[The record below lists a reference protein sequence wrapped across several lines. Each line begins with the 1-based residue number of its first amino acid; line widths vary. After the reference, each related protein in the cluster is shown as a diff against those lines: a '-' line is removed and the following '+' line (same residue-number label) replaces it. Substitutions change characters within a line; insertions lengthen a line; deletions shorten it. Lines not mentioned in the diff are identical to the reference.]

1 LLPLLQKVTAKIL
14 QCGVIQPLH
23 SQYRPLLLRMS
34 DFPIGTTPSK
44 QGNLGVRYFA
54 ENSTSIFL
62 SGNKK
67 IERKPR
73 YVEVA
78 SAAGR
83 YYILVYK
90 VKKNS
95 TVPYFKLEILPDTV
109 VKVSDRYSEFRFFL
123 GDEDTAV
130 FDVDDSTVRKDWVDA
145 INAAIDTLNGRPPAS
160 PLRRSPSPARGT
172 SARSPSPGGLR
183 LAAPVRSPSAERSRS
198 PQINYAKSG
207 STRIAESTAASNGLG
222 HEPAHSSQTPRSR
235 VALSVPTDN
244 TRQGHIGMSAP
255 TRRSQRHLD
264 NSLALGT
271 TGKPT
276 TPERERVM
284 SEGDLSLALGSSL
297 KAAIFD
303 ASLVDSTPFQV
314 RGGLSSPVSPIS
326 TMSRAERSHGPFSV
340 GKQGSASADA
350 VIGGDVTSPPRAPG
364 MRSQPQMASPIAPQP
379 AQPAQAVQAPT
390 EGHSGAAGGNV
401 LPSADSADSP
411 EVHDPASQ
419 DDHHHHDE
427 DTYDDPTERQLA
439 LLQQENHA
447 LSAMNDDLNEAL
459 ERTEALL
466 RSSEEDHLYQMAH
479 MQAQL
484 EHALTEPAQLKAE
497 LADLHEEYDSLKHTF
512 ADQHHELELNRSEIR
527 DLKEELAASQ
537 SVILG
542 LHETITEYEV
552 KYSARNVDRIAQL
565 ETALDKT
572 HSILSERDAEV
583 EELTNQLDAYRKII
597 REKELALRN
606 DPVNTKSAELTARRL
621 EMQREID
628 VLRNQLDRKD
638 EEFVSGLSDAM
649 ESQIKAK
656 MVPLNQ
662 STRKLTMD
670 LAASH
675 AAEEAE
681 RVSKVRLE
689 SLVAQQEG
697 YIEQLNLQ
705 VDGLRAEL
713 ARAAETAQELPL
725 YKDDAR
731 TAAQQ
736 REAALKERDEL
747 ARRLTSLE
755 RELATQREA
764 FLAQLEMA
772 QTEISKQK
780 AHVSKVGIEDSH
792 LVRLVALFA
801 CAHVS

>member
-1 LLPLLQKVTAKIL
+1 
-14 QCGVIQPLH
+14 
-23 SQYRPLLLRMS
+23 MS
-34 DFPIGTTPSK
+34 DFPTDTTPSK

-54 ENSTSIFL
+54 DNSTSIFL

-130 FDVDDSTVRKDWVDA
+130 FDVDDSTVRKDWVDS

-183 LAAPVRSPSAERSRS
+183 LAAPARSPSAERSRS

-222 HEPAHSSQTPRSR
+222 HEPAPSAQTPRSR
-235 VALSVPTDN
+235 VALSVPTD
-244 TRQGHIGMSAP
+244 TSREGHIGMSAP
-255 TRRSQRHLD
+255 MRRSQRHLD
-264 NSLALGT
+264 NPVPLGT

-326 TMSRAERSHGPFSV
+326 TMSRAERSHGPGSV
-340 GKQGSASADA
+340 GKFGSTSADA

-364 MRSQPQMASPIAPQP
+364 MRTQPQVSSPTAPQP
-379 AQPAQAVQAPT
+379 AQPAQPAQVVQAPT
-390 EGHSGAAGGNV
+390 EGHSGTAVRNV

-572 HSILSERDAEV
+572 HSILAERDSEV
-583 EELTNQLDAYRKII
+583 EELTNQLDAYRRII
-597 REKELALRN
+597 REKEHALRN

-689 SLVAQQEG
+689 SLVAQQDG

-747 ARRLTSLE
+747 ARRVTSLE

-764 FLAQLEMA
+764 FLTQLEMA
-772 QTEISKQK
+772 QSEISKQK

-792 LVRLVALFA
+792 LVRLVAWFA
-801 CAHVS
+801 YMCLRTRAIAAWLLASSSLRW